1 VDLGVDVPASE
12 FVKKVI
18 SEKGDILG
26 MGSYMSTTLPGMK
39 TVMEELTK
47 SGHSGKIK
55 VIIGGVAAT
64 KDYANRI
71 GADGFAP
78 DAPKAVELAEQMMR
92 GAK

>member
-1 VDLGVDVPASE
+1 
-12 FVKKVI
+12 
-18 SEKGDILG
+18 
-26 MGSYMSTTLPGMK
+26 MGSYMSTTLPAMK

-47 SGHSGKIK
+47 SGHRGKIK

-64 KDYANRI
+64 QEYATRI

-78 DAPKAVELAEQMMR
+78 DGPKAVELAEQMMR